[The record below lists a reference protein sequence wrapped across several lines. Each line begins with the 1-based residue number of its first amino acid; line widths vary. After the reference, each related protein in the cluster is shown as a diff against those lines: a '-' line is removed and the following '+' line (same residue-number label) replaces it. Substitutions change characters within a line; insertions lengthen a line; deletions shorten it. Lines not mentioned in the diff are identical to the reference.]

1 MYNPAG
7 LLARSQADGT
17 DGIIYVAINY
27 RLGLFGWLNGRDN
40 ETILA
45 NAGLHDQRLAMEW

>member
-7 LLARSQADGT
+7 LIARSQTDGT

-27 RLGLFGWLNGRDN
+27 RLGLFGWLNGGKD
-40 ETILA
+40 ESILA